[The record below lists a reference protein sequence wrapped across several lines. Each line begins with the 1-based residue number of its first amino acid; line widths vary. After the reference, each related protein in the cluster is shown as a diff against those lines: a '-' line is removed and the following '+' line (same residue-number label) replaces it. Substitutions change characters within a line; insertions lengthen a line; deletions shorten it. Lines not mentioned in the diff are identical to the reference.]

1 MQRSLLRLSF
11 RLNMYQTG
19 TEADW
24 IPLDLVKL
32 HSKDSQDLKKRSCP
46 GPTCHED
53 VFFPLRKSER
63 AILSAAVA
71 HVQEDRFA
79 LVYSSQ
85 LLMQVKM
92 SRISPMF

>member
-1 MQRSLLRLSF
+1 MQRSLLRFSF

-32 HSKDSQDLKKRSCP
+32 HSKDSQDLKKRPCP

-53 VFFPLRKSER
+53 VIFRIESESH
-63 AILSAAVA
+63 AIGRGAA
-71 HVQEDRFA
+71 HVQRGRFV
-79 LVYSSQ
+79 LMYSSQ
-85 LLMQVKM
+85 LLTQVKT
-92 SRISPMF
+92 SRISHMS